1 MLSPPV
7 TGVIVYPQVVEELD
21 GPSLEWDEEYVL
33 SESPPLQE
41 LGPDQEMLQELCC
54 DEEELQVLKQ
64 EEEEEEEH
72 TETVRD
78 KEKITGK
85 TEEEGEATQDSG
97 VETEELQRDFTLS
110 QTILPDRTT
119 DRESQGEKFIN

>member
-1 MLSPPV
+1 M
-7 TGVIVYPQVVEELD
+7 TGFVYLQVVEELD

-41 LGPDQEMLQELCC
+41 LEPDQEMLQELCC
-54 DEEELQVLKQ
+54 DEEEIQGLKQ
-64 EEEEEEEH
+64 EEEEEEEEQH
-72 TETVRD
+72 TESVRD
-78 KEKITGK
+78 KGKITGK

-110 QTILPDRTT
+110 KTFLPDNTT
-119 DRESQGEKFIN
+119 FRESQGEKCINW

>member
-1 MLSPPV
+1 M

-41 LGPDQEMLQELCC
+41 LGHDQEMLQELCR
-54 DEEELQVLKQ
+54 DEEELQALKQ
-64 EEEEEEEH
+64 EEEEEEH

-78 KEKITGK
+78 KEKITGR

-110 QTILPDRTT
+110 KTILPDSTT
-119 DRESQGEKFIN
+119 DRESQGEKCIN